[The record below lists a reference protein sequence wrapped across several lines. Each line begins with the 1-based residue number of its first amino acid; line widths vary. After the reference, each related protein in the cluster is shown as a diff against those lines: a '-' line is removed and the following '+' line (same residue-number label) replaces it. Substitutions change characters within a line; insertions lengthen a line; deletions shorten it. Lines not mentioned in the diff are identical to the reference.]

1 MASPS
6 SRAIWQLRLQRKNWS
21 DYEKGRRQPRRTI
34 AICAA
39 VAAIHVVLIASF
51 LSWHGEGHP
60 LPLLVHVRIFPAA
73 INNH

>member
-6 SRAIWQLRLQRKNWS
+6 SRAIWQLRLQRKNWK
-21 DYEKGRRQPRRTI
+21 DYENAQRQPRRTV

-39 VAAIHVVLIASF
+39 VAAIHVVLVFSF

-60 LPLLVHVRIFPAA
+60 LPLLVPVRIIPAMVVS
-73 INNH
+73 H